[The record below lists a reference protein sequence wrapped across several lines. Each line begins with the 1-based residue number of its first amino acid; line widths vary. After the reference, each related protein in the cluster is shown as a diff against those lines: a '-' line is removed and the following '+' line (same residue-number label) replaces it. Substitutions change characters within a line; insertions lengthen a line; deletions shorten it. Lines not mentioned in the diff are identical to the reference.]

1 MYKPKVHPLKNNFV
15 FFIFSPFLGLIQAI
29 KHYRESWAQNSV
41 WLFVIFYGYTMFRPE
56 IMDSSRYVT
65 KLQELYNT
73 PVNWSGFVNNFYSD
87 ETGTVDIYQPLL
99 TYLLSL
105 FTNNGNVLFAVF
117 GILFGYFYSRNIWL
131 LLNLAKDQKMNMTIT
146 AMLIAFCCVVGFWNL
161 NGVRMWTAA
170 HMFFY
175 GAFLLLVNGKKKG
188 IIIAVLSILVHFSFV
203 LPVAIL
209 LFFYFVKIPW
219 RILYFF
225 FISSFFISSLNI
237 ESIRTRLESIA
248 PDFLM
253 PRVKSYTSDE
263 YVETISDL
271 NATGN
276 WYITYYSISISW
288 YIMILFTI
296 IYFSKGKVNAYNKSF
311 SNLFGFSLLFLSIGN
326 ITSLLPSGSRYLLV
340 AQLFAT
346 ALLYFYYVMYDNKE
360 YKKWAV
366 FFSPLLFFFIIVSIR
381 MSFDTI
387 SLMTVLTNP
396 VLATIIDL
404 PIPLIDL
411 IK

>member
-1 MYKPKVHPLKNNFV
+1 MYNPKVHPLKNNFI
-15 FFIFSPFLGLIQAI
+15 FFLFSPFIGLIQAI

-41 WLFVIFYGYTMFRPE
+41 WLFVIFYGYTMYRPE

-65 KLQELYNT
+65 KLQELYGA
-73 PVNWSGFVNNFYSD
+73 PINWSGFVANFYSD
-87 ETGTVDIYQPLL
+87 ETGTVDIYQPLI
-99 TYLLSL
+99 TYILAL
-105 FTNNGNVLFAVF
+105 FTNNGNILFAVF

-131 LLNLAKDQKMNMTIT
+131 LLDLSKNQKMNVTLT
-146 AMLIAFCCVVGFWNL
+146 AILVAFCCVVGFWSL

-175 GAFLLLVNGKKKG
+175 GAFLLLVNGRKKG
-188 IIIAVLSILVHFSFV
+188 ITIAILSILVHFSFV
-203 LPVAIL
+203 LPVGIL
-209 LFFYFVKIPW
+209 LLFYFVKMPW

-248 PDFLM
+248 PDFLL
-253 PRVKSYTSDE
+253 PRVKTYTSEE

-288 YIMILFTI
+288 YIMLLFTI

-326 ITSLLPSGSRYLLV
+326 ITSLLPSGNRYLLV

-346 ALLYFYYVMYDNKE
+346 ALLYFYYVIYDNKE
-360 YKKWAV
+360 YKKWAL
-366 FFSPLLFFFIIVSIR
+366 FFSPLLFFFIIISIR
-381 MSFDTI
+381 MSFDTV

-396 VLATIIDL
+396 ILATIIDL

>member
-1 MYKPKVHPLKNNFV
+1 MKNNFV
-15 FFIFSPFLGLIQAI
+15 FFLFSPFIGLIQAI
-29 KHYRESWAQNSV
+29 KHHRESWARNSV
-41 WLFVIFYGYTMFRPE
+41 WLFVIFYGYTMCRPE

-65 KLQELYNT
+65 KLQELHNT
-73 PVNWSGFVNNFYSD
+73 PLSWDVFIANFYSD
-87 ETGTVDIYQPLL
+87 ESGAVDIYQPLI

-105 FTNNGNVLFAVF
+105 FTDNGNILFAVF

-131 LLNLAKDQKMNMTIT
+131 ILDLSKNQKFTRTMI
-146 AMLIAFCCVVGFWNL
+146 ALVVAFCCVIGFWSL

-175 GAFLLLVNGKKKG
+175 GAFLLLVHGNRKG
-188 IIIAVLSILVHFSFV
+188 IVIAILSILVHFSFM
-203 LPVAIL
+203 LPVGIL
-209 LFFYFVKIPW
+209 LLFYFIKIPW

-237 ESIRTRLESIA
+237 DSIRTRLESIA
-248 PDFLM
+248 PDFLL

-296 IYFSKGKVNAYNKSF
+296 IYFSKGKKFNTYNKSF
-311 SNLFGFSLLFLSIGN
+311 SNLFGFSLLFLSVGN
-326 ITSLLPSGSRYLLV
+326 ITSLLPSGNRYLMV

-346 ALLYFYYVMYDNKE
+346 ALLYFYYAVYDNKE
-360 YKKWAV
+360 YKKWAL
-366 FFSPLLFFFIIVSIR
+366 FFSPLLYFFIIVSIR

-387 SLMTVLTNP
+387 SLMTVITNP
-396 VLATIIDL
+396 ILATIIDL

>member
-1 MYKPKVHPLKNNFV
+1 MKNNFV
-15 FFIFSPFLGLIQAI
+15 FFIFSPFIGLVQAI
-29 KHYRESWAQNSV
+29 KHYKESWAKNSV
-41 WLFVIFYGYTMFRPE
+41 WLFVIFYGYTMYRPE

-65 KLQELYNT
+65 KLQELYAA
-73 PVNWSGFVNNFYSD
+73 PVNWDNFVANFYSED
-87 ETGTVDIYQPLL
+87 TGTVDIYQPLV

-105 FTNNGNVLFAVF
+105 FTANGNVLFAVF
-117 GILFGYFYSRNIWL
+117 GILFGFFYSRNIWL
-131 LLNLAKDQKMNMTIT
+131 LLSLSKNQKMTMTMT
-146 AMLIAFCCVVGFWNL
+146 AILVSFCCVIGFWNL

-175 GAFLLLVNGKKKG
+175 GAFLLLVNGNRKG
-188 IIIAVLSILVHFSFV
+188 IIIAALTVLVHFSFI
-203 LPVAIL
+203 LPLGIL
-209 LFFYFVKIPW
+209 LFFYFVKVPW

-237 ESIRTRLESIA
+237 ESVRSRLESIA
-248 PDFLM
+248 PDFLL
-253 PRVKSYTSDE
+253 PRVKTYTSDE

-276 WYITYYSISISW
+276 WYITYYSISINW

-296 IYFSKGKVNAYNKSF
+296 IYFSKGKFSSYNKSF

-346 ALLYFYYVMYDNKE
+346 ALLYFYYVVYDDRE
-360 YKKWAV
+360 YKKWV
-366 FFSPLLFFFIIVSIR
+366 TLFSPLLLFFIIVSIR

-387 SLMTVLTNP
+387 SLMTILTNP

>member
-1 MYKPKVHPLKNNFV
+1 MKNNFNFFV
-15 FFIFSPFLGLIQAI
+15 FFPFLGFIQAI
-29 KHYRESWAQNSV
+29 KHYRESWAKNSI
-41 WLFVIFYGYTMFRPE
+41 WLFVIFYGYTMCRPE

-65 KLQELYNT
+65 KLKQLYNT
-73 PVNWSGFVNNFYSD
+73 PLNWEVFIANFYSD
-87 ETGTVDIYQPLL
+87 ESGTVDIYQPMV
-99 TYLLSL
+99 TYLLSMI
-105 FTNNGNVLFAVF
+105 TDNGNVLFAVF
-117 GILFGYFYSRNIWL
+117 GILFGYFYSRNIWKL
-131 LLNLAKDQKMNMTIT
+131 LDLTHGQKMNTTM
-146 AMLIAFCCVVGFWNL
+146 IAILLAFACVIGFWNL

-175 GAFLLLVNGKKKG
+175 GAYLLLVEGKKKG

-203 LPVAIL
+203 LPVGL
-209 LFFYFVKIPW
+209 LFLFYLGRLPW
-219 RILYFF
+219 RVLYFF

-248 PDFLM
+248 PDFLL
-253 PRVKSYTSDE
+253 PRVKSYTSEE

-276 WYITYYSISISW
+276 WYITYYSTSINW

-296 IYFSKGKVNAYNKSF
+296 IYFSRNKFGSYHKSF
-311 SNLFGFSLLFLSIGN
+311 FNLFGFSLLFLSIGN
-326 ITSLLPSGSRYLLV
+326 ITALLPSGNRYLLV

-346 ALLYFYYVMYDNKE
+346 AFLFFYYAVYDNRE
-360 YKKWAV
+360 FKKWAM
-366 FFSPLLFFFIIVSIR
+366 FCSPLLFFFIIVSIR

-396 VLATIIDL
+396 ILATLIDL